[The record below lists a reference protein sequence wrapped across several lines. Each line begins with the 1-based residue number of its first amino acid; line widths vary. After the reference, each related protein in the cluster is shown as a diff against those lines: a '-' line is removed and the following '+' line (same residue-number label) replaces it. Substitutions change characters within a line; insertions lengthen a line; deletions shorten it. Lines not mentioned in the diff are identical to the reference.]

1 MVFQGLVLE
10 NCKIIGTLID
20 CEMIDTDLCFE
31 KSKVN
36 ATIVNEVESIKNPLD
51 GIIEV
56 PAVKEIIQDD
66 PQAKGKILIRY

>member
-1 MVFQGLVLE
+1 
-10 NCKIIGTLID
+10 
-20 CEMIDTDLCFE
+20 MIDTDLSFE

-66 PQAKGKILIRY
+66 PASKGKILIRS